1 MRSAEAPRLVLL
13 PGLMCDA
20 RVFAAQVA
28 RFPDAIAIDGFGTL
42 TSLADMARYALSQ
55 VSGRIALLGHSM
67 GARVA
72 LEAWRIAPERIDRL
86 ALVSTGVHLPQPGE
100 ADKRH
105 ALRDLGRAEGMA
117 ALVDRWLPPMVAP
130 SRTHDAALIDPLRAM
145 CIDAGL
151 DVYTAQI
158 TALLDRPEVE
168 SLLPSIDC
176 PTLVAV
182 GQDDAWS
189 APAQH
194 EAIADRIRDAELVV
208 TYGAGHML
216 PAEAPEHFNAAIAD
230 WLARPHPT
238 PSGDTR

>member
-28 RFPDAIAIDGFGTL
+28 RFPDAVAINGFGTL
-42 TSLADMARYALSQ
+42 TSLADMARHALSQ

-100 ADKRH
+100 AEKRH

-130 SRTHDAALIDPLRAM
+130 SRTDDAALIDPLRAM

-151 DVYTAQI
+151 DAYIAQI
-158 TALLDRPEVE
+158 TALLDRPDVD

-182 GQDDAWS
+182 GQEDAWS
-189 APAQH
+189 PPAQH
-194 EAIADRIRDAELVV
+194 AAIADRIAHSELVV

-238 PSGDTR
+238 PSGDMR